1 MRILPKSKKEERFL
15 FFVAKINFKKISSTE
30 EKGTIIPENYQTW
43 LDINMEESMNQH
55 DLGVWSE
62 GHCVD
67 ESFLD
72 KPVTQR
78 RSWQINKEGKHFR
91 PAQMDVSKQA

>member
-67 ESFLD
+67 ESFFD

-78 RSWQINKEGKHFR
+78 RAGRSTKRENIFVLLRW
-91 PAQMDVSKQA
+91 M